1 MQSEAL
7 HAGDA
12 GGHALPRDT
21 DVLVIGAGV
30 SGLACA
36 LALLQDGRGVT
47 VIDAGRIFH

>member
-1 MQSEAL
+1 MSSSCL
-7 HAGDA
+7 TSIGT
-12 GGHALPRDT
+12 PRIA
-21 DVLVIGAGV
+21 VIGAGV